1 MTDLEKITNIAH
13 QPVEPLT
20 SLDEIMD
27 FLKLDGEH
35 PLVYSVYKEVN
46 KHKLT
51 DDQVGSIDMAIKVLK
66 DRHHAILKQNVE
78 YMDKHLI
85 EANINDDSC

>member
-1 MTDLEKITNIAH
+1 MADLEKITNIAH

-51 DDQVGSIDMAIKVLK
+51 DDQVGSIDMAIKVLQ
-66 DRHHAILKQNVE
+66 DRHKANLKQ
-78 YMDKHLI
+78 MWTTWR
-85 EANINDDSC
+85 NI

>member
-1 MTDLEKITNIAH
+1 MADLKKITNIAH
-13 QPVEPLT
+13 HPVEPLT

-66 DRHHAILKQNVE
+66 QRYQVNLKQNVD
-78 YMDKHLI
+78 YMEKHLI
-85 EANINDDSC
+85 QPNINDDSC